1 MPNWESLT
9 IPFHRSWC
17 SLLSRVCSGTI
28 VIKGLEDVGA
38 AIAVEVEVAS
48 EEVNKIQEATIRT
61 IGVAETSIKEVA
73 IISTKVVEVASTRWE
88 IARVDSRTK
97 TASHRAQDKDQ
108 TTKLSCAD
116 ILSFVSKTI
125 NTLSFLSFRWKL
137 QIWKQVLI
145 CTWRGRAQ
153 IIQKCCWKRW

>member
-1 MPNWESLT
+1 M
-9 IPFHRSWC
+9 
-17 SLLSRVCSGTI
+17 LSRVCSGTI

-38 AIAVEVEVAS
+38 VIAVEAEVAS
-48 EEVNKIQEATIRT
+48 EEVSKIPEATIRT

-116 ILSFVSKTI
+116 ILSFMEIADTKTSAHMHMERQSSD
-125 NTLSFLSFRWKL
+125 NTKMLLATVVAVVQTK
-137 QIWKQVLI
+137 
-145 CTWRGRAQ
+145 
-153 IIQKCCWKRW
+153 